1 MLYDD
6 RHVFISMLIPKDTK
20 MLLDVTCKTGKLQ
33 VTEEG
38 FIRVQAPFKRIVW
51 QVPCSAI
58 ARITAKDGFM
68 TTLDMTLYTEQGQ
81 YQADMITKQNA
92 SKLYALFPHLE
103 VGATQQPQQQTQ
115 QAQGPSFKQAGIFHN
130 KWYQDN
136 KLRTYITTYENPKE
150 MSKESAEAG
159 QYGWIPQSTISTAG
173 HFKRSFWIGLANSKD
188 KITITYVRTP
198 EWLAQNA

>member
-1 MLYDD
+1 
-6 RHVFISMLIPKDTK
+6 

-33 VTEEG
+33 VSEDG
-38 FIRVQAPFKRIVW
+38 FIRIMAPFKRIVW
-51 QVPCSAI
+51 QVPCGAI
-58 ARITAKDGFM
+58 VRITAKDGFAFSSDI
-68 TTLDMTLYTEQGQ
+68 TFHTEQAQ
-81 YQADMITKQNA
+81 YQADMVPKMQT
-92 SKLYALFPHLE
+92 SKIYALFPNLE

-115 QAQGPSFKQAGIFHN
+115 QAQGPSYKQAALFHN
-130 KWYQDN
+130 KWYQDG
-136 KLRTYITTYENPKE
+136 KLRTYIVTYENQKE

-198 EWLAQNA
+198 EWLARNG